1 MEVGERVA
9 VGIKV
14 GNTEITKER
23 YGYLQGIVERTLF
36 EGRNIFVD
44 VMVAG
49 LGRFSSRIPA
59 GRSREFSVGDKVSI
73 KWSPEK
79 ATVFRL
85 KDRSLDDELR
95 VE

>member
-1 MEVGERVA
+1 
-9 VGIKV
+9 
-14 GNTEITKER
+14 
-23 YGYLQGIVERTLF
+23 
-36 EGRNIFVD
+36 
-44 VMVAG
+44 MVAG
-49 LGRFSSRIPA
+49 LSRFSSRIPA